1 MNHRDWPR
9 VLVAG
14 GTGYIG
20 GGVLEILQ
28 QKGFWVRA
36 LCRDPHR
43 LRKPSQCDDI
53 FVGHATRPETL
64 KGLCQ
69 GIDVVFSSLGTRSF
83 RRKPTFWEVD
93 YQGNLN
99 LLEAAKREGVK
110 HFIFVSVVRGSEMAR
125 LTPIAE
131 AREKVA
137 QAVKESGMDY
147 TIFAPTGFFNDMA
160 EFFFAAQKRG
170 AIRLF
175 GEGLGRINPL
185 SALDFGEEVARA
197 ILASSRRN
205 MVREVGGC
213 ESFTHRQIAELAF
226 QALDKEPQIDYLPP
240 WAVSLVAALVR
251 PFNYNAYALL
261 KFFEFIG
268 RTPDVTGEALG
279 WRRLED
285 FFANL
290 AQGMSLV
297 EAEGALGPPP
307 RANQAQD
314 STSLGA
320 VEETSKVSQSAK
332 ARLRARFEQFAQLRA
347 KYGKARAIEML
358 REGLPERQKTLMKPF
373 IAGGSLFEGFRRSL
387 PIFEQLG
394 MEMEVVELSNQ
405 GKDAVLEIQRVC
417 PYQELAAEFGL
428 SSPCQITCDLE
439 VEAIQQA
446 FPELKVQIL
455 SKLAKGDCVCL
466 FKYEREANSTAN
478 DDVGESARHPTQKNP
493 SS

>member
-1 MNHRDWPR
+1 MNHRDLPR

-20 GGVLEILQ
+20 GGVLEVLQ

-36 LCRDPHR
+36 LCRDPNR
-43 LRKPSQCDDI
+43 LREPSRCGDI

-83 RRKPTFWEVD
+83 SRKPTLWEVD
-93 YQGNLN
+93 CQGNLN

-110 HFIFVSVVRGSEMAR
+110 HFIFVSVVRGAEMAR
-125 LTPIAE
+125 LSPIAA
-131 AREKVA
+131 AREKVVRA
-137 QAVKESGMDY
+137 IRASGLDY

-175 GEGLGRINPL
+175 GNGLGRINPL
-185 SALDFGEEVARA
+185 SALDFGEEVARM
-197 ILASSRRN
+197 LLEPKRN
-205 MVREVGGC
+205 NTVREVGGC
-213 ESFTHRQIAELAF
+213 ATFTHRQIAELAF
-226 QALDKEPQIDYLPP
+226 QALGKEPQIHSLPA

-251 PFNYNAYALL
+251 PFNYNAYALF
-261 KFFEFIG
+261 KFFEFIA
-268 RTPDVTGEALG
+268 RTPDATGEAIG
-279 WRRLED
+279 WRHLED

-290 AQGMSLV
+290 AQGMSLL
-297 EAEGALGPPP
+297 EAERALCPPP
-307 RANQAQD
+307 VTDLLED
-314 STSLGA
+314 STSPGA
-320 VEETSKVSQSAK
+320 VAVTSGVSQSAK

-347 KYGKARAIEML
+347 QYGTARAIEML
-358 REGLPERQKTLMKPF
+358 REGLPEREKTLMDPL
-373 IAGGSLFEGFRRSL
+373 IAGVSLAEGFRRSI

-394 MEMEVVELSNQ
+394 MDMEVVDLSNQ

-417 PYQELAAEFGL
+417 PYRELAAEFGL
-428 SSPCQITCDLE
+428 PTPCQITCDLE

-446 FPELKVQIL
+446 FPEIKGRIL
-455 SKLAKGDCVCL
+455 SKLASGDCACL
-466 FKYEREANSTAN
+466 FKYERES
-478 DDVGESARHPTQKNP
+478 DRHRTEENHYKYPNFDK
-493 SS
+493 S